1 MKKILHFLIISFFGF
16 NISSCETLTSP
27 ITKTLYS
34 VVYGNNI
41 FVAVGSK
48 TVVVTNNVGGSATE
62 TENTLSFNDVT
73 FGNGVFVAVGND
85 EIIYTSTD
93 GDTWTK
99 VYP

>member
-1 MKKILHFLIISFFGF
+1 ML
-16 NISSCETLTSP
+16 ISSDDGDNFIDITSP
-27 ITKTLYS
+27 VTKTFS
-34 VVYGNNI
+34 SAAYGNNI

-73 FGNGVFVAVGND
+73 FGNGVFVAVGN
-85 EIIYTSTD
+85 EIIYTSTY
-93 GDTWTK
+93 GDSWTK